1 MIARNMFQFIN
12 RVFLIQFV
20 LSELCSSFEN
30 WNLMVFKNHIF
41 FIRFWKNS
49 HHLFSV
55 CKLSVITI
63 YHKSASCCMYTIWH
77 LIFESWAMQTYIV
90 SEVILVFW
98 CARCPTKNY
107 IMNLGCLSKKI
118 GMGICVANK
127 NNTSMFYTPPGLAC
141 TIKHATFF
149 PSRFNNFHAIIV
161 STKWRYIV
169 KWKL

>member
-1 MIARNMFQFIN
+1 MIFNILRSDCQKYVSIHKPSFLDTICLIRTVFFLWKLELDGFQK
-12 RVFLIQFV
+12 L
-20 LSELCSSFEN
+20 
-30 WNLMVFKNHIF
+30 HF

-149 PSRFNNFHAIIV
+149 HHGLIIF
-161 STKWRYIV
+161 TQ
-169 KWKL
+169 L